1 MLLSETGDDD
11 DNIRPSDATNQE
23 LDQKRHI
30 MYLQMQLCTQRT
42 VTEFLSDPKTRQDAQ
57 QIAEAVRPV
66 HSMGLIHRDLKP
78 SNCFMDETMS
88 VKVGDFGL
96 SRESTA
102 EDGED
107 QIVTPVAAKR
117 GALQHE
123 DHTAGVGTRSYASPE
138 QMNGFDYDASTD
150 VFSLGIILF
159 ELFYPMYTG
168 MERSICLS
176 RLRDGVFPQD
186 WEAVPGRSE
195 MNALISSMVSE
206 QPSDR
211 PTAAVVAKQ
220 VASILGEYTIVSL
233 QDYSNAADDNIVL
246 LRVEAKED
254 SLRETM
260 SWIRDE
266 ADIVEYGLRVQGNN
280 SSIME
285 FALQN
290 VPGDFVHRLRRRPD
304 IQKVRQVSTSSSAQ
318 SKSS

>member
-1 MLLSETGDDD
+1 
-11 DNIRPSDATNQE
+11 
-23 LDQKRHI
+23 
-30 MYLQMQLCTQRT
+30 
-42 VTEFLSDPKTRQDAQ
+42 
-57 QIAEAVRPV
+57 
-66 HSMGLIHRDLKP
+66 
-78 SNCFMDETMS
+78 
-88 VKVGDFGL
+88 
-96 SRESTA
+96 
-102 EDGED
+102 
-107 QIVTPVAAKR
+107 
-117 GALQHE
+117 
-123 DHTAGVGTRSYASPE
+123 
-138 QMNGFDYDASTD
+138 
-150 VFSLGIILF
+150 
-159 ELFYPMYTG
+159 